1 MITGGVLLLLAGVG
15 IAAWTAS
22 VLGWRRMMGLDSEP
36 PHPALPVLV
45 FAGPY
50 QFARHPRALA
60 VVFVSL
66 GAATIG
72 HPVPIWLCGSTA
84 VAALLAAVWRD
95 RRLLGEFGEAYRRY
109 RQAVPFLVPY
119 RCRRS

>member
-1 MITGGVLLLLAGVG
+1 MIPGALLLLLAGIGV
-15 IAAWTAS
+15 AAWTAF
-22 VLGWRRMMGLDSEP
+22 VLGWRRMIGLQAEP

-60 VVFVSL
+60 VVLISL
-66 GAATIG
+66 GAAMIG
-72 HPVPIWLCGSTA
+72 HPLPIWLCGSTA
-84 VAALLAAVWRD
+84 MAALLAAVWRD

-119 RCRRS
+119 RWRS